1 MGENKVSI
9 TRLDQFYTHCKSDS
23 SLREMIRIN
32 LTVKYF
38 ERRESTIWSDLE
50 SWGSVGKAVMI
61 VD

>member
-38 ERRESTIWSDLE
+38 ECENLLFGVTQ
-50 SWGSVGKAVMI
+50 KAGGQWVKL
-61 VD
+61 